1 MEELERRKMSKD
13 GKTMTALSAPHL
25 RALIDRANE
34 L

>member
-1 MEELERRKMSKD
+1 MGELERTKMSKG

-25 RALIDRANE
+25 RALVDKANG

>member
-1 MEELERRKMSKD
+1 MGELERTKMSK

-25 RALIDRANE
+25 RALVDKANE